1 MSIGYEDW
9 PGETEDAYDDYD
21 DALDGAIGYADGLGE
36 ALAEVL
42 SDDYAMATPE
52 DLDLAVADVL
62 DELSPAEAFGLGKA
76 LRQLGSGA
84 GKLVS
89 DPAFAQIA
97 GKVLPTAGGALGT
110 AIGGPLGTAVGTQLG
125 SVAARSLP
133 RARTAA
139 AAAPPVVAP
148 PPAPPPPPP
157 AAAPEPAATPSAAG
171 GSAAATQAAYLTQH
185 PTVAKGLLAL
195 AMGEHGRKTVDGVPV
210 ATLMSML
217 SSVFGRA
224 AADADELMY
233 LGGHGDAEEAAEWS
247 DDETLYTALVDADNA
262 ELSEAV
268 SWP

>member
-1 MSIGYEDW
+1 MSIDAHDLDW
-9 PGETEDAYDDYD
+9 VDADV
-21 DALDGAIGYADGLGE
+21 LGE

-42 SDDYAMATPE
+42 SDDYAAAAPE
-52 DLDLAVADVL
+52 DLELAVADVL
-62 DELSPAEAFGLGKA
+62 DELSPAEAFGFGKA

-84 GKLVS
+84 GRLVA

-97 GKVLPTAGGALGT
+97 GKVLPVAAGAAGT

-133 RARTAA
+133 RARTAPPSATARPA
-139 AAAPPVVAP
+139 A
-148 PPAPPPPPP
+148 PP
-157 AAAPEPAATPSAAG
+157 AAAPPAAAPPPSVPPAAPPETPPPPPEPAAAG
-171 GSAAATQAAYLTQH
+171 GSPAAAQAAYLSQH

-195 AMGEHGRKTVDGVPV
+195 ALGRHGRTTVDGVPV
-210 ATLMSML
+210 AALMSLL

-233 LGGHGDAEEAAEWS
+233 LGGNGDAEEATGWS
-247 DDETLYTALVDADNA
+247 GGDEALYTALVDADNA
-262 ELSEAV
+262 ELTEAV